1 MALRV
6 GPRSGAPLLAALVL
20 AVCLFA
26 AVFAALSVGRFPVGP
41 LEVVRLFWSGLAGT
55 PSALSDTAATVFWQ
69 IRVPRV
75 LCALLVGA
83 ALAAA
88 GASLQSVFR
97 NPLAAPDLLGV
108 SAGAALGAVVG
119 IFLGWGP
126 LAVQLTAFAGG
137 LGAVAVV
144 MLVSRWLPIHDRS
157 LGLVLSGIAVGSM
170 LGALVALVK
179 TLADPYRQL
188 PAITFW
194 LMGSFSSVTPD
205 DLRMLALGLA
215 LSVAPL
221 ILMRWRAD
229 ALVLSDDEIRSI
241 GIDAPRLRLLLI
253 ACATL
258 AAALTVATA
267 GIIGWIGLVV
277 PHAARLLVG
286 ARFSRLLPV
295 AMLIGGLLMLIIDT
309 LARSLA
315 AIEVPPGVLT
325 ALIGG
330 PVLFALMAR
339 GGRR

>member
-1 MALRV
+1 ML
-6 GPRSGAPLLAALVL
+6 PLIAILLIAILL
-20 AVCLFA
+20 IAV
-26 AVFAALSVGRFPVGP
+26 VFAALSVGHFPIGP
-41 LEVVRLFWSGLAGT
+41 SQVLSLFWSALAGT
-55 PSALSDTAATVFWQ
+55 PPSLSDTAASLFWQ
-69 IRVPRV
+69 VRVPRV
-75 LCALLVGA
+75 FCALLVGC

-108 SAGAALGAVVG
+108 SAGAALGAVIG
-119 IFLGWGP
+119 IFLEWGP
-126 LAVQLTAFAGG
+126 LAIQLAAFGG
-137 LGAVAVV
+137 GAVALV
-144 MLVSRWLPIHDRS
+144 MLVGRWLPIHDRS

-194 LMGSFSSVTPD
+194 LMGSFGSVTLN
-205 DLRMLALGLA
+205 DLRMLAIGLV

-221 ILMRWRAD
+221 IVLRWRAD

-241 GIDAPRLRLLLI
+241 GIDAVRLRLLLI

-258 AAALTVATA
+258 AAALTVAAA

-295 AMLIGGLLMLIIDT
+295 AMLIGGLLMLFIDT
-309 LARSLA
+309 LARSLTA
-315 AIEVPPGVLT
+315 AEIPPGVLT

-330 PVLFALMAR
+330 PVLFALMVR